1 MISSNMKQLDLF
13 CESLYTYKASI
24 VEAEEEQSNL
34 LKNIVKFNNK
44 FRPRTTEGR
53 SLESIF

>member
-1 MISSNMKQLDLF
+1 MIFSNMKQLDLF

-44 FRPRTTEGR
+44 FRPRTTEG
-53 SLESIF
+53 